1 MPTKRG
7 DGQTGLP
14 RRRDPCKAVNS
25 TPDLRDGKTWTE
37 AAEMKPALLVMTFVT
52 PGGGE
57 THWSEVADSVAVC
70 HGRAISLAEWAAS
83 YGIEVRYGC
92 RSTLAADKAGAK
104 EG

>member
-14 RRRDPCKAVNS
+14 RRRDPCVGSEFKAG
-25 TPDLRDGKTWTE
+25 LGDGKTWTE

-57 THWSEVADSVAVC
+57 THWSEAADSVAVC

>member
-1 MPTKRG
+1 
-7 DGQTGLP
+7 
-14 RRRDPCKAVNS
+14 
-25 TPDLRDGKTWTE
+25 
-37 AAEMKPALLVMTFVT
+37 
-52 PGGGE
+52 
-57 THWSEVADSVAVC
+57 VAVC